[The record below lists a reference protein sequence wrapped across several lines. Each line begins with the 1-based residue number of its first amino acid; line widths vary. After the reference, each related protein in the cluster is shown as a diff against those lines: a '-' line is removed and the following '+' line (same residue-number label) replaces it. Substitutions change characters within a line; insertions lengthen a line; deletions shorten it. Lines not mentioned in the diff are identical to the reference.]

1 MCSFE
6 QFIELSI
13 FLQLEVLIHV
23 DIYTFMEC
31 CKVNKKINAILSGK
45 SIEEHGVLAHYLY
58 EARSKKFFKES
69 IILFREE
76 LTWIDFYNRIINFYL
91 RKYKEKKISRID
103 PDDYI
108 YSLLYS
114 FIRKGKLM
122 ECKIIMQDNPL
133 IFEKYNPNY
142 MLEHAAHNNHIVIL
156 DYFYD
161 NFNML
166 PHNSAYVSCL
176 QKGLLNVVEWLEK
189 HGVKFDVIDCQ
200 IKDIIRDTTLEGIN
214 WLIKNK
220 IRMYESYMNGVVI
233 YGNTDV
239 FLWFIKQGCEV
250 SKENVHLVMRYGHV
264 KILDYLLE
272 HEKELVVANAEE
284 GLESAILE
292 GTSRTLDAIKWLY
305 ENIHILPKDKS
316 VNIIASLGRKD
327 IMEYLYSIK
336 YPFRPD
342 IINYSI
348 TSYKNNYDMI
358 LWLYSIGYQIDNES
372 LQLAKKYKYD
382 NIVSWLRSKDVRSY
396 PYSSEE
402 ENIFE

>member
-6 QFIELSI
+6 QFIELPI
-13 FLQLEVLIHV
+13 FLQLEVLVHV

-156 DYFYD
+156 DYFY
-161 NFNML
+161 L
-166 PHNSAYVSCL
+166 ITVH
-176 QKGLLNVVEWLEK
+176 
-189 HGVKFDVIDCQ
+189 
-200 IKDIIRDTTLEGIN
+200 TLVAC
-214 WLIKNK
+214 KK
-220 IRMYESYMNGVVI
+220 
-233 YGNTDV
+233 V
-239 FLWFIKQGCEV
+239 F
-250 SKENVHLVMRYGHV
+250 
-264 KILDYLLE
+264 
-272 HEKELVVANAEE
+272 
-284 GLESAILE
+284 
-292 GTSRTLDAIKWLY
+292 
-305 ENIHILPKDKS
+305 
-316 VNIIASLGRKD
+316 
-327 IMEYLYSIK
+327 
-336 YPFRPD
+336 
-342 IINYSI
+342 
-348 TSYKNNYDMI
+348 
-358 LWLYSIGYQIDNES
+358 
-372 LQLAKKYKYD
+372 
-382 NIVSWLRSKDVRSY
+382 
-396 PYSSEE
+396 
-402 ENIFE
+402 